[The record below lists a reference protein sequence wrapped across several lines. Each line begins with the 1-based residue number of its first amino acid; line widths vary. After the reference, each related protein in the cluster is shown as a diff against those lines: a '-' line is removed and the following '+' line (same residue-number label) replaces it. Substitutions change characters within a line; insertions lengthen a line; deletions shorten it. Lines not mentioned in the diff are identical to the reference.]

1 MKPSRQTVRHHQD
14 DMGGGFTSTRVE
26 REEGTIETD
35 DTAMVDLYPD
45 SSAGAPPRRHS
56 VRFLGTHF
64 KVKQLAEARLLQIAE
79 QLSKLADEVRY
90 LNPLVAEAID
100 EACDA
105 TDDALEMIDI
115 EK

>member
-1 MKPSRQTVRHHQD
+1 MKPSRQTVRHQPD
-14 DMGGGFTSTRVE
+14 DIGGRSASTRVE

-35 DTAMVDLYPD
+35 DTAMVDIYPD
-45 SSAGAPPRRHS
+45 PSELPPRKHS
-56 VRFLGTHF
+56 ARYLGTHL
-64 KVKQLAEARLLQIAE
+64 KVKNLAEARLLQISE

-100 EACDA
+100 DAWEA

-115 EK
+115 ET